1 VTPINWN
8 ASLETGDA
16 AVDHQHRAIHNLFN
30 QLESSA
36 GHTDEVMRI
45 LDFLTE
51 HVIVHFA
58 TEEELMLRVEFPSA
72 LAAAHI
78 AEHRSLTDSV
88 RDQVLAFRCGQLT
101 STRPLISFLR
111 EWLTTHVH
119 ECDRQLVDHVRQRGV
134 AASLPAAWIVAEERA
149 SA

>member
-1 VTPINWN
+1 VARINWD

-30 QLESSA
+30 ELGSSA
-36 GHTDEVMRI
+36 DNGADVMRT

-51 HVIVHFA
+51 HVLVHFA
-58 TEEELMLRVEFPSA
+58 TEEDLMLREHFPTA

-78 AEHRSLTDSV
+78 AEHRALTDGV
-88 RDQVLAFRCGQLT
+88 RDNVLAFRCGRLA
-101 STRPLISFLR
+101 STGPLIEFLR
-111 EWLTTHVH
+111 EWLATHVH
-119 ECDRQLVDHVRQRGV
+119 ECDRQLVDHIRSRGV
-134 AASLPAAWIVAEERA
+134 VAQLPTEWIVAEQRA